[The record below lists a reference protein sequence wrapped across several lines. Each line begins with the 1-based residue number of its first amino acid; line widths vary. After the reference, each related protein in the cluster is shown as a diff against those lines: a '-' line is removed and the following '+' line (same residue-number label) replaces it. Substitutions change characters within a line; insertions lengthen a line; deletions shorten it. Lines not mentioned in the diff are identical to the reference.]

1 MVSRGQQ
8 TVVMGSDS
16 CLRPSLLL
24 RFSHVCTRGS
34 GEGITPTQSP
44 AFPLCSAVTP
54 FHCCFH
60 PLHLFISLLS
70 LFWCNFQISPH
81 LCVIF
86 LPFLSKLTPS
96 AWTGS
101 ETLSSIV
108 LSIRPTGVPED
119 GHPSVCPCGLTH
131 CVAASHCEKHQ
142 AVSPRIS
149 SPAHTPSVADC
160 RVSIVQIRTHS

>member
-86 LPFLSKLTPS
+86 FSSCPRLLLQLGQEVKRCPPLFCQSDQQVSLRTDTHQSVPVGSLIAWQQATARNTKPS
-96 AWTGS
+96 LLAF
-101 ETLSSIV
+101 
-108 LSIRPTGVPED
+108 PAQ
-119 GHPSVCPCGLTH
+119 HTH
-131 CVAASHCEKHQ
+131 HLW
-142 AVSPRIS
+142 
-149 SPAHTPSVADC
+149 
-160 RVSIVQIRTHS
+160 QIAEFP